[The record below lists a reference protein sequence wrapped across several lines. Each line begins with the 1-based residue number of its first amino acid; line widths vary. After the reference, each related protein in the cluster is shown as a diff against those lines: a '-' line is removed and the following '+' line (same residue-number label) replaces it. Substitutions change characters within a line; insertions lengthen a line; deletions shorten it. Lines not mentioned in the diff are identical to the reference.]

1 MIRSPR
7 TKDGARVGIT
17 DTTFRDA
24 HQSLFAT
31 RMRTEH
37 MLELAAYLDRV
48 GFYSMEV
55 WGGATFDTCLRYLG
69 EDPWERLRLLRQ
81 VLVNTPMQM
90 LLRGQNLVGYKPYAD
105 DVVDA
110 FVDKM
115 VELGIDIVRI
125 FDALN
130 DVRNIERAALA
141 VKNAG
146 AHFQGT
152 ISYTVSPVHTI
163 DGYVKYA
170 RQLKDIGADSICV
183 KDMAGILAPYPAEEL
198 VRRLVAE
205 VGLPIQVHC
214 HYTSGMA
221 SMSYIKSIEAGAT
234 VVDCSTSTVALGSS
248 QPPSESLIVA
258 LAGSE
263 YDTRLDV
270 RQIRPASAI
279 LRNIIENTPEY
290 SDLIAPVRVNTDVL
304 VYQIPGGMISNLRAQ
319 LKQMN
324 AENRIEEILAEVPK
338 VRDEMGYPPLVTP
351 MSQIV
356 GTQATF
362 NVIQGERYKTISN
375 EVRAY
380 IRGEYGRP
388 PGEINPELKR
398 NAIGDETPTTRR
410 PGDGLEPGMP
420 AARQGVREFGG
431 TEEDAIS
438 YALFPNEAKKYLAS
452 KASRDL

>member
-380 IRGEYGRP
+380 IRGEYGRA
-388 PGEINPELKR
+388 PGEIDPELKR

>member
-1 MIRSPR
+1 MIRVPK

-55 WGGATFDTCLRYLG
+55 WGGATFDTCLRYLD

-81 VLVNTPMQM
+81 ALVNTPMQM
-90 LLRGQNLVGYKPYAD
+90 LLRGQNLVGYRPYPD

-110 FVDKM
+110 FVNKM

-152 ISYTVSPVHTI
+152 ISYTISPVHTI

-170 RQLKDIGADSICV
+170 QQLKDIGADSICI
-183 KDMAGILAPYPAEEL
+183 KDMAGILAPYAAEEL
-198 VRRLVAE
+198 VGKLVE
-205 VGLPIQVHC
+205 TVGLPIHVHC

-221 SMSYIKSIEAGAT
+221 SMTYLKAIEAGAT

-248 QPPSESLIVA
+248 QPPSESMIVA
-258 LAGSE
+258 LAGSDH
-263 YDTRLDV
+263 DTGLDV
-270 RQIRPASAI
+270 RQIRPAAAI
-279 LRNIIENTPEY
+279 LREIIENTPEY
-290 SDLIAPVRVNTDVL
+290 SDLIAPVQVNTDVL

-324 AENRIEEILAEVPK
+324 AENRIEEILAEVPR
-338 VRDEMGYPPLVTP
+338 VREEMGYPPLVTP
-351 MSQIV
+351 M
-356 GTQATF
+356 
-362 NVIQGERYKTISN
+362 
-375 EVRAY
+375 
-380 IRGEYGRP
+380 
-388 PGEINPELKR
+388 
-398 NAIGDETPTTRR
+398 
-410 PGDGLEPGMP
+410 
-420 AARQGVREFGG
+420 
-431 TEEDAIS
+431 
-438 YALFPNEAKKYLAS
+438 
-452 KASRDL
+452 

>member
-380 IRGEYGRP
+380 IRGEYGRA
-388 PGEINPELKR
+388 PGEIDPELKR
-398 NAIGDETPTTRR
+398 NAIGDQTPTTRR